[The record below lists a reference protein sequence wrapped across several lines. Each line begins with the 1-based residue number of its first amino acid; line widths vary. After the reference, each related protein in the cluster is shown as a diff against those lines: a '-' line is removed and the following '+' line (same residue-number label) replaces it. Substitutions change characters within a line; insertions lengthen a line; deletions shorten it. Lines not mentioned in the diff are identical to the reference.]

1 MKRLVYLLPAL
12 LLAGCGGH
20 TDAAHGQAT
29 DTDAHDAHGDLI
41 ELSDEQAARMGV
53 EVDTIQPG
61 EFADAIR
68 CSGVIERSAADAAT
82 ATAPAAGIVT
92 LAPGITVGATVGRGA
107 LIATVNPSA
116 VSGGD
121 QNRAAKAALDAAR
134 REVERL
140 TPLMADRLATAAE
153 YNAAVADYEAAKAA
167 YSPAA
172 GTGRVVAPRAG
183 VITAVAAADGTYV
196 QPGQAVAT
204 VAGDNRLTLHAEI
217 TGDNAP
223 RLATITDAR
232 IGDFTLSRHGGRKE
246 GVSSENGYAC
256 IFFSF
261 DNDGSRL
268 PGSGVEVYL
277 LGAARPGVI
286 AVPLGA
292 ISEQQGEYYV
302 YLKHSPGHYEKA
314 PVSLGASDGL
324 RVEITSGLKG
334 GEAVVTAGA
343 ITVRLAESSGAVP
356 EGHSHSH

>member
-1 MKRLVYLLPAL
+1 MKILIYMLPAL

-20 TDAAHGQAT
+20 TDGAHAPAAEDAADGHGE
-29 DTDAHDAHGDLI
+29 LI
-41 ELSDEQAARMGV
+41 ELADEQAARLGV

-153 YNAAVADYEAAKAA
+153 YNAAVAAYEAAKAA

-223 RLATITDAR
+223 RLASITDAR

-277 LGAARPGVI
+277 LGVARPGVI

-334 GEAVVTAGA
+334 GETVVTAGA
-343 ITVRLAESSGAVP
+343 TTVRLAESSGAVP

>member
-1 MKRLVYLLPAL
+1 MKKLLYMLPAL

-20 TDAAHGQAT
+20 TDAAHGQTT
-29 DTDAHDAHGDLI
+29 DAEAHDAHGDLI

-53 EVDTIQPG
+53 EVDTVLPG

-82 ATAPAAGIVT
+82 ATAPAPGIVS
-92 LAPGITVGATVGRGA
+92 LAPGITLGATVGRGA

-140 TPLMADRLATAAE
+140 KPLMADRLATAA
-153 YNAAVADYEAAKAA
+153 
-167 YSPAA
+167 YSPSA

-183 VITAVAAADGTYV
+183 VITAIAATDGSYV
-196 QPGQAVAT
+196 QTGQSVAS
-204 VAGDNRLTLHAEI
+204 VAGDDRLTLHAEI

-223 RLATITDAR
+223 RLASITDAR
-232 IGDFTLSRHGGRKE
+232 IGDFTLSEHGGRKE

-256 IFFSF
+256 VFFSF
-261 DNDGSRL
+261 DNDGARL

-277 LGAARPGVI
+277 LGTPRPGVI

-292 ISEQQGEYYV
+292 ISEQQGDYYV
-302 YLKHSPGHYEKA
+302 YLRHSPGHYEKV
-314 PVSLGASDGL
+314 PVSLGISDGL
-324 RVEITSGLKG
+324 RVEIISGLKG
-334 GEAVVTAGA
+334 GEPVVTAGA
-343 ITVRLAESSGAVP
+343 TTVRLAESSGAVP

>member
-1 MKRLVYLLPAL
+1 MKILIYMLPAL

-20 TDAAHGQAT
+20 TDGAHAPAAEDDADGHGE
-29 DTDAHDAHGDLI
+29 LI
-41 ELSDEQAARMGV
+41 ELADEQAARLGV

-153 YNAAVADYEAAKAA
+153 YNAAVAAYEAAKAA

-223 RLATITDAR
+223 RLASITDAR

-277 LGAARPGVI
+277 LGVARPGVI

-334 GEAVVTAGA
+334 GETVVTAGA
-343 ITVRLAESSGAVP
+343 TTVRLAESSGAVP